1 MMRRLAAVLVVISA
15 ATSTSAQDAPADAAA
30 KAALEKL
37 AARMKDVRML
47 TAKVVQSRKTE
58 LLDKPIVSS
67 GTMAYRRNPARLVF
81 HLTEPRHAEIHLDQG
96 SYQVYRPDEKRLER
110 IDFAGEDV
118 TSKILMVFEP
128 KADDI
133 GKAFI
138 VHGGEA
144 KDGDIEVRLE
154 SSNEQLRKRMKKIA
168 LTVAQS
174 DGALK
179 RIAYTDAEGDEI
191 QFDLSDVVI
200 NPELPAETFSLKIPE
215 GTRVLR
221 RTVALDK

>member
-1 MMRRLAAVLVVISA
+1 MRAAALLLLFAAAAV
-15 ATSTSAQDAPADAAA
+15 AQDSPTDVAA

-37 AARMKDVRML
+37 AAKMKDVRTL
-47 TAKVVQSRKTE
+47 TAKVVQSRRTE

-67 GTMAYRRNPARLVF
+67 GTMAYRRSPARLVF
-81 HLTEPRHAEIHLDQG
+81 QLSEPRRAEIHLDQG

-110 IDFAGEDV
+110 IDFSGEDV

-128 KADDI
+128 KAEEI
-133 GKAFI
+133 GKAFA
-138 VHGGEA
+138 VRGGES
-144 KDGDIEVRLE
+144 KDGAIEVRLE

-168 LTVAQS
+168 LTVAEA
-174 DGALK
+174 DGALR
-179 RIAYTDAEGDEI
+179 RIAYTDSEGDEI
-191 QFDLSDVVI
+191 QFDLADVVI
-200 NPELPAETFSLKIPE
+200 NPDLPAGIFELKTPE